1 MEKAGVRAASLNSVH
16 RDDMTEFMTNNCC
29 CGASGNNAAGVHES
43 VSYRSQGNTT
53 AASSVSTIPMSLSV
67 PVPPPPSFR
76 FRVGEYS
83 EERKRSFVRLSRKY
97 RQSRNANNSGQV
109 RLVFLWLSSILNSC
123 IFRLKMCTICALP
136 LKNNSRDLKTMEMET
151 NRLGID
157 KSVGSTVLQLF
168 FRFFYD
174 KRRCWSVGLLL
185 LPILVTFLGNTRN
198 RRSSAL
204 FYDVGMW
211 WRVGE

>member
-1 MEKAGVRAASLNSVH
+1 
-16 RDDMTEFMTNNCC
+16 MT
-29 CGASGNNAAGVHES
+29 
-43 VSYRSQGNTT
+43 
-53 AASSVSTIPMSLSV
+53 
-67 PVPPPPSFR
+67 
-76 FRVGEYS
+76 
-83 EERKRSFVRLSRKY
+83 
-97 RQSRNANNSGQV
+97 
-109 RLVFLWLSSILNSC
+109 FLDPNSC

-168 FRFFYD
+168 FLFFYD
-174 KRRCWSVGLLL
+174 ERRCWSVGSLL

-204 FYDVGMW
+204 FYDVGM
-211 WRVGE
+211 